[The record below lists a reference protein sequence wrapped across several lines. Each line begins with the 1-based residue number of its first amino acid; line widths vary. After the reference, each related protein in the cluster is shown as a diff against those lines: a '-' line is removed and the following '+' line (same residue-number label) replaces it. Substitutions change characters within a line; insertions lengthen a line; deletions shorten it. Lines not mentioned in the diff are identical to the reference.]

1 MPPVRWA
8 DPAVICTMTGP
19 GHKLKAPLDVY
30 LPDLIHDNRS
40 REASWPICICSS
52 VGTRLRRSPIRYAN
66 LMGLTTES
74 ELCCWPF
81 SPLRGGGVDR
91 SGKRGPTVALAG
103 ILVQE
108 QQPGGEAPESGA
120 GEQTELGDL
129 LDQLLHAYTPENDF
143 GSLYGTKIF
152 YKISPGQGG
161 GS

>member
-1 MPPVRWA
+1 MA
-8 DPAVICTMTGP
+8 DLHLQFSGDEVAALANKIRE
-19 GHKLKAPLDVY
+19 LDG
-30 LPDLIHDNRS
+30 LDD
-40 REASWPICICSS
+40 RERALLLAIF
-52 VGTRLRRSPIRYAN
+52 AAAA
-66 LMGLTTES
+66 
-74 ELCCWPF
+74 
-81 SPLRGGGVDR
+81 GGVDR